1 MSVTIQVSG
10 SLKERAGA
18 ATVIE
23 NVRTVGEAVA
33 QLPVPKD
40 MGLVIMVNGRLA
52 DWRTELKDGDVL
64 QLLPVIGGG
73 SSRGRVGPKERE
85 R

>member
-1 MSVTIQVSG
+1 MSVTIRVSG
-10 SLKERAGA
+10 LLKESAGFS
-18 ATVIE
+18 TVVE
-23 NVRTVGEAVA
+23 NVGTVGEAVA
-33 QLPVPKD
+33 QLPIPKD

-52 DWRTELKDGDVL
+52 AWQTELKDGDVL

-73 SSRGRVGPKERE
+73 QRGGFGAGGRE